1 MYANLQKTSAIN
13 VEKMQ
18 KIENQNN
25 QLFIVIILNTK
36 NVKS

>member
-1 MYANLQKTSAIN
+1 MYANPEKTIAIN

-36 NVKS
+36 YVKS